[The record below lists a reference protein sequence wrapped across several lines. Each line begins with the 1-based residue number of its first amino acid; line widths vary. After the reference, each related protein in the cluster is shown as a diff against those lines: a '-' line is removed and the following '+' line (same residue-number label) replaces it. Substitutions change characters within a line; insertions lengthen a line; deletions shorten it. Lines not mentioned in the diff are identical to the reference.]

1 MDATAAPVDLLF
13 LWHHH
18 QPDYRRPT
26 DGSAV
31 LPWVRLH
38 ATKDYLDMALHL
50 ERHPTVRA
58 TFNLVPSL
66 LDQLEDVTAGGSDA
80 LFDLLKRPVT
90 ALDPA
95 QRSEVLRRGRM
106 VPAHARER
114 WPAFRRLLETPA
126 ADAGAWTD
134 ARLLALECWF
144 LLAWIDPILLGEP
157 EAVEAVATGGR
168 FEPRHRDALLELHA
182 RLAARVLPAYRA
194 LAERGQC
201 ELSCS
206 PYNHPILPLLV
217 DVASL
222 HRARPDLPLPAEPF
236 AVPEDAERQIRLAL
250 ERHQRVLG
258 AAAAGMWPS
267 EGSVSPE
274 AATIAARCGVRWLA
288 SDEGVLWRS
297 LAERERKRALLYRPW
312 SFATAAG
319 EMALFFRD
327 HELSDRIGF
336 VYQKWDP
343 VAAARDFVTRVRR
356 IGEEHGRE
364 QPALV
369 SVILDGENCWEGYPD
384 DGAPFLETLYTLL
397 EGSPDIRT
405 RTPSDVLRDGP
416 KPTPL
421 PRLHSGSWI
430 DADFHIWA
438 GQSEKNRAWDTL
450 ARARRAIVTGGAT
463 PDTHAAAWRSLERA
477 EGSDWFWWFG
487 DDHATDDRAV
497 FDALFREHVRA
508 AYAGAGLEPPGSLQ
522 APIARS
528 GAGSGAHVRPIGF
541 VSPVIDGRST
551 QFYEW
556 HDAGRVDL
564 TAGGGAMHRDAG
576 LVTRLHY
583 GFDAARFYLRM
594 DFAPGVL
601 EPKTDAGKPATPL
614 HVRVEFSAP
623 RPVRLHVGPLA
634 PGAPTVRRTGESE
647 PLPGAECR
655 VDRLLELA
663 VPFAALALTPGESV
677 ELTAQIVGED
687 GPIETLPPDDLLHF
701 TVPGAG
707 DDLKAWS
714 L

>member
-1 MDATAAPVDLLF
+1 MDPTAAPVDLLF

-26 DGSAV
+26 DGVAV

-66 LDQLEDVTAGGSDA
+66 LDQLEDVVADRPDA
-80 LFDLLKRPVT
+80 LFDLLKRPVAT
-90 ALDPA
+90 LTPPERA
-95 QRSEVLRRGRM
+95 EVVRRGRM
-106 VPAHARER
+106 VPPHARDR
-114 WPAFRRLLETPA
+114 WPGFRRLLGTPA
-126 ADAGAWTD
+126 GDAAQWTD
-134 ARLLALECWF
+134 ARVLALECWF
-144 LLAWIDPILLGEP
+144 LLAWIDPTLLDEP
-157 EAVEAVATGGR
+157 EAVAAAGAAGR
-168 FEPRHRDALLELHA
+168 FETRHRDQLLELHA

-217 DVASL
+217 DVSVL

-236 AVPEDAERQIRLAL
+236 AAPEDAERQIRLAL
-250 ERHQRVLG
+250 KRHQQVFGR
-258 AAAAGMWPS
+258 AAAGMWPS

-274 AATIAARCGVRWLA
+274 AVAIAARCGVKWLA

-297 LAERERKRALLYRPW
+297 LAERDRKRALLYRPW
-312 SFATAAG
+312 SLTTPDG
-319 EMALFFRD
+319 EVVLFFRD

-343 VAAARDFVTRVRR
+343 AAAARDFVSRVRR

-364 QPALV
+364 QPAIV
-369 SVILDGENCWEGYPD
+369 AVILDGENCWEGYPD

-397 EGSPDIRT
+397 ETSPDIRT

-416 KPTPL
+416 KPAPL
-421 PRLHSGSWI
+421 ARLHTGSWI

-450 ARARRAIVTGGAT
+450 ARARRAMVAAGAT
-463 PDTHAAAWRSLERA
+463 PDTHPLAWRSLERA

-497 FDALFREHVRA
+497 FDALFREHVRG
-508 AYAGAGLEPPGSLQ
+508 AYTGAGLEPSGSLQ
-522 APIARS
+522 APIAASRMTP
-528 GAGSGAHVRPIGF
+528 GEHVRPVGF
-541 VSPVIDGRST
+541 VTPVIDGRST
-551 QFYEW
+551 QYYEW

-564 TAGGGAMHRDAG
+564 TTGGGAMHRGAG
-576 LVTRLHY
+576 LVTQLQY
-583 GFDAARFYLRM
+583 GFDAARFYLRL
-594 DFAPGVL
+594 DFAPGVWGAAADGA
-601 EPKTDAGKPATPL
+601 EPAGPL
-614 HVRVEFSAP
+614 QLRIEISSPRV
-623 RPVRLHVGPLA
+623 VRLEIGPLA
-634 PGAPTVRRTGESE
+634 PGSPIVRRAGEDG

-663 VPFAALALTPGESV
+663 LPFAPLTLQPGETL
-677 ELTAQIVGED
+677 ELTAQIVGES
-687 GPIETLPPDDLLHF
+687 GPVETLPPDDVLRF